1 MNKSLLSI
9 AAAVVLLAG
18 VGVAS
23 AQTSTTTTTTWTN
36 EYGTQIR
43 QDSTT
48 QKYNSYSDPAYKPS
62 IGMALPGTVT
72 VYPLPS
78 TIVVPSRDTYSY
90 GLINNQPVVVERDS
104 RKVLHIYN

>member
-48 QKYNSYSDPAYKPS
+48 QKYNSYSDSAYRAQ
-62 IGMALPGTVT
+62 IGMALPGAVT

-78 TIVVPSRDTYSY
+78 TVVVPSRDTYSY
-90 GLINNQPVVVERDS
+90 GIINNNPVVIERDS
-104 RKVLHIYN
+104 RKVIHLY